1 MSTITGGHTKGL
13 SPDAVQTAIDAVL
26 YERFEREAQPSYFG
40 VRNGEFFRQDTIDT
54 LSFIYDEDS
63 NVGEFNET
71 EEQEVIKTDN
81 TFIGRQTTRNVI
93 KFMKRVPVS
102 AEAFKADQVGKRE
115 RIGRQIGDRGR
126 LTQDKKGIIRTYGDA
141 FDGNFF
147 TCPDGQAMASNSHT
161 ALKTGDTIDNL
172 ETGALTPDTLWN
184 TFVSLQTQLAQDGEL
199 AGYVASGVA
208 TNTTQYKALKEILNS
223 ELIANSAENNLNI
236 FETDYG
242 MVSIAQSPFLNSADD
257 LGTYKATGV
266 HVVSD
271 GHEVTRKV
279 HSEMSTDLIEPRYSD
294 TDSWE
299 FRARYQEV
307 VFPGT
312 FQGYAG
318 LTGA

>member
-1 MSTITGGHTKGL
+1 MLTGGHTKGL
-13 SPDAVQTAIDAVL
+13 SADAVQTAIDGVL

-40 VRNGEFFRQDTIDT
+40 VRNSEFFRQSNTDMQA
-54 LSFIYDEDS
+54 FIYDEDS
-63 NVGEFNET
+63 NVGQFNET
-71 EEQEVIKTDN
+71 AEQEVITTDD
-81 TFIGRQTTRNVI
+81 TFIGRQTTRNIV
-93 KFMKRVPVS
+93 KFTKRIPVS
-102 AEAFKADQVGKRE
+102 VEAFRSDQVGKRE

-126 LTQDKKGIIRTYGDA
+126 LTQDKLGIIRTYGDA

-147 TCPDGQAMASNSHT
+147 TCPDGETLASNSHT

-184 TFVSLQTQLAQDGEL
+184 TFVSLQTQLGQDGEL
-199 AGYVASGVA
+199 AGYVASAVA
-208 TNTTQYKALKEILNS
+208 TNTTQYKALKEIMNS

-242 MVSIAQSPFLNSADD
+242 SVAIAQSPFLNSADD
-257 LGTYKATGV
+257 LGTNKATAV

-271 GHEVTRKV
+271 GHEMHRMV
-279 HSEMSTDLIEPRYSD
+279 HEDMTTDLIEPRYSE

-299 FRARYQEV
+299 YRARYQEV
-307 VFPGT
+307 AFPGT